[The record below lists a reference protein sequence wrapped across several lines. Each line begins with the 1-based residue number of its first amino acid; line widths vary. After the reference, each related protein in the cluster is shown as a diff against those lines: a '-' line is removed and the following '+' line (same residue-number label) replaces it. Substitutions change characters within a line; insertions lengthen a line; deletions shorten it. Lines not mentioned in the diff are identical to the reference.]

1 MGVLTGNDS
10 LPAPGQLQQ
19 PEAQARL
26 EVGPRT
32 TTPPKKE
39 IPVNVLTVPKRAA
52 VLEYSLLRLPATVL
66 QKQVVVRFLQDDS
79 ALRLGFE
86 RALGS
91 LDEKAGRL
99 LDDQALITRGSALR
113 RRTEVLADA
122 ARLEESAAQRT
133 ADADLQQEQARV
145 AAERTQAE
153 KARRDGLKKA
163 AAAKTVAKKRV
174 AAATAAREKAETA
187 RVQAEAKDKADSAAA
202 KAEADAA
209 KAKAEADADAAK
221 AKADADA
228 AKAKAKA
235 EADAD
240 ADADAAKAKAD
251 AATARIAAEEKA
263 VTAAP
268 KAQPATAIQ
277 EKADAG
283 EQRAK
288 ADTLATPADA
298 QKAGRAE
305 A

>member
-1 MGVLTGNDS
+1 MLDEHVGAFTGTDS
-10 LPAPGQLQQ
+10 LATEGQLQQ

-26 EVGPRT
+26 EVGART

-113 RRTEVLADA
+113 RRTDVLADA

-153 KARRDGLKKA
+153 KTRRDGLKKA
-163 AAAKTVAKKRV
+163 AAAKTAANKRV
-174 AAATAAREKAETA
+174 AAASAAREKAETA
-187 RVQAEAKDKADSAAA
+187 RIQAEAEA
-202 KAEADAA
+202 KADAA
-209 KAKAEADADAAK
+209 KVKADAAK
-221 AKADADA
+221 TKADADA
-228 AKAKAKA
+228 AKVK
-235 EADAD
+235 
-240 ADADAAKAKAD
+240 ADADAAKVKAD
-251 AATARIAAEEKA
+251 AEEKA
-263 VTAAP
+263 VPAAP
-268 KAQPATAIQ
+268 KAPLATAIE
-277 EKADAG
+277 EKADAD

-288 ADTLATPADA
+288 ADTPATLADA
-298 QKAGRAE
+298 ETAGRAE

>member
-1 MGVLTGNDS
+1 M
-10 LPAPGQLQQ
+10 
-19 PEAQARL
+19 
-26 EVGPRT
+26 
-32 TTPPKKE
+32 
-39 IPVNVLTVPKRAA
+39 NVLTVPKKAA

-153 KARRDGLKKA
+153 KTRRDGLKKA
-163 AAAKTVAKKRV
+163 AAAKTAANKRV

-187 RVQAEAKDKADSAAA
+187 RVQAEAKA
-202 KAEADAA
+202 KVV
-209 KAKAEADADAAK
+209 
-221 AKADADA
+221 
-228 AKAKAKA
+228 
-235 EADAD
+235 
-240 ADADAAKAKAD
+240 AAKAKAD
-251 AATARIAAEEKA
+251 AAAARIDAEEKA

-268 KAQPATAIQ
+268 KAQLATATR
-277 EKADAG
+277 EKAAAD

-288 ADTLATPADA
+288 ADTLATLADA
-298 QKAGRAE
+298 EKASRTE